1 MLCEAASFGSVNLL
15 QPILIWMNGQSSC
28 RLALSVNTVMS
39 MPTLFDFETMIV
51 WSASRIGC
59 TRTVVVPAHKK
70 TCRLDRSDDGDS
82 QFIAHD
88 SAMHRG
94 RFDSGSMLDGFSFA
108 KLNLKLGIHVLM
120 LTWLVAIIQ
129 AKMFVCL
136 INISLNNQEINI
148 YLEGNDFMD
157 TSTLLGVCMLGRKM

>member
-15 QPILIWMNGQSSC
+15 QPILIRMNGQSSC

-108 KLNLKLGIHVLM
+108 KLNLKLGIQVLM

-129 AKMFVCL
+129 AKMFVWL

-148 YLEGNDFMD
+148 YLEGNGFMD
-157 TSTLLGVCMLGRKM
+157 TSTLLGVWMLGRKM